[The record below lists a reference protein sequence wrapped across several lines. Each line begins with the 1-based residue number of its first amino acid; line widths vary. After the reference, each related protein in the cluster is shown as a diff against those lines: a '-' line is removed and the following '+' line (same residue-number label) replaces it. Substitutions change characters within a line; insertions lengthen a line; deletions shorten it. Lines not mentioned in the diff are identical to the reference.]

1 MNIPCTHE
9 GASRQLADSILV
21 FTGDF
26 GSFFLPKSHFYFWRI
41 HQLFTRALEIILIE
55 YKYRHALLKIIY
67 LIEWTEEREKEI
79 IIEKCKSFVLTKKK
93 ERNLFHI

>member
-1 MNIPCTHE
+1 M
-9 GASRQLADSILV
+9 
-21 FTGDF
+21 
-26 GSFFLPKSHFYFWRI
+26 
-41 HQLFTRALEIILIE
+41 FTRALEIILIE

-93 ERNLFHI
+93 KEICFTFKNTHPLRKVYFLIWHDVAAASA